1 MSRPKNKVAT
11 PVPDMKDDKMYMLNP
26 LTNRRILIGG
36 DKYFQL
42 LRDGILNDKEMPVVK
57 KQERVQKVSGDKLRA
72 ECEDNDHAKEIKK
85 QLQQEHPLPDDKTYV
100 VLGNNIY
107 IRKKNSKKLTR
118 QMLTEELSKSAL
130 QTTRQLIKNP
140 EMLKRLEN
148 NDETLL
154 RDVRVLLNQNMLNKN
169 NTLEDIQEN
178 NILLTKKSKQKGN
191 GSTKTSSAKIAESQI
206 DNDTKKVVRARTT
219 KKIYSDSERSVYDTT
234 DDSDIHTPI
243 RKNTTGKRNIP
254 AKKIESPEQSSSE
267 SSSESSSGDEW

>member
-1 MSRPKNKVAT
+1 MSRPRNNVAT
-11 PVPDMKDDKMYMLNP
+11 PAPEPKNEKMYMLNP

-42 LRDGILNDKEMPVVK
+42 LRDGILNEKEMPVVK

-72 ECEDNDHAKEIKK
+72 ECEDNEHAKEIKK
-85 QLQQEHPLPDDKTYV
+85 QLQQEYPLPDDKTYV
-100 VLGNNIY
+100 VLGSNVY

-140 EMLKRLEN
+140 EMLKRLES

-191 GSTKTSSAKIAESQI
+191 GSTKTSATKITESQN
-206 DNDTKKVVRARTT
+206 DNDTKKVARARTS

-234 DDSDIHTPI
+234 DDDIHTSV
-243 RKNTTGKRNIP
+243 RKNTTTKRNIP
-254 AKKIESPEQSSSE
+254 GKKIQSSSSE
-267 SSSESSSGDEW
+267 SSESSESSSGDEW